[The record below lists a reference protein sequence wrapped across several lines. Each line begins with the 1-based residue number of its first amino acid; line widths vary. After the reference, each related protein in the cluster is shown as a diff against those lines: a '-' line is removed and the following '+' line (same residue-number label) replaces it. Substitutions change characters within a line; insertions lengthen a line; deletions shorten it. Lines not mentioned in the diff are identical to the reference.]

1 MQLAS
6 HFTSAIFLNESARVV
21 TGLVAAVY
29 AGELAPYNNKANLLA
44 AVEKKK
50 KLGLMLCMSELV
62 GEYLGG
68 G

>member
-1 MQLAS
+1 M
-6 HFTSAIFLNESARVV
+6 V

-50 KLGLMLCMSELV
+50 LGLMLCMSELV
-62 GEYLGG
+62 GEYLRGG
-68 G
+68 E